1 MVYMATLTEKYE
13 EGNNKKYFKSWT
25 KNLTE
30 WQAKVKLSAFNLY
43 ILFLWGC
50 NMRNKLYYGVIVK
63 FPVKVNFSDMNV
75 DCTSLAHKLF

>member
-1 MVYMATLTEKYE
+1 MATLTEKYE

-50 NMRNKLYYGVIVK
+50 NKYEKQAVLWSDCEV
-63 FPVKVNFSDMNV
+63 FSQ
-75 DCTSLAHKLF
+75 S